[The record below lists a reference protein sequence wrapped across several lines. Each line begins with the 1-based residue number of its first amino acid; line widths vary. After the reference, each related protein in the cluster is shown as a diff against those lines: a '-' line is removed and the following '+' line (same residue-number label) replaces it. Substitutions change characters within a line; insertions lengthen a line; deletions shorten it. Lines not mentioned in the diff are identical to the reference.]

1 MQKIYMF
8 SRYYLFIII
17 TTFAKKIFALSLQ
30 QRKWFYLILL
40 SFIWGT
46 SYILIKKGLE
56 GFTPLQLGATRIV
69 IAGGLLLLIG
79 FKSLKTI
86 TKQNW
91 KWLAL
96 SGFIG
101 SFFPVFL
108 FAFAETEID
117 SGVTAVLNSLVPLFT
132 LFVGLFAFGIS
143 FNRNQ
148 LLGVLIG
155 LVGAC
160 LLVFFGSSLNTGQ
173 NYWYAGLVVIATIC
187 YACNANIIKSKL
199 QGVSPMGIAVGNFVC
214 ILIPGIIVLPVSGVF
229 DVEVRAG
236 EFFWS
241 SLMYIVILCVISTC
255 IAKVFFNKLIQISS
269 PVFSVSVTYLIPVVG
284 IFWGIMDDEVFTLRQ
299 LGATLL
305 ILAGVYLVNKKK
317 AIVS

>member
-1 MQKIYMF
+1 M
-8 SRYYLFIII
+8 
-17 TTFAKKIFALSLQ
+17 SLQ
-30 QRKWFYLILL
+30 QRKWFYLIVL

-56 GFTPLQLGATRIV
+56 GFAPLQLGALRIV

-79 FKSLKTI
+79 FSSLKTI
-86 TKQNW
+86 RKEDW

-101 SFFPVFL
+101 SFFPMFL

-143 FNRNQ
+143 FTKNQ
-148 LLGVLIG
+148 LFGVLVA
-155 LVGAC
+155 LLGAC
-160 LLVFFGSSLNTGQ
+160 LLVVFGTSIHPGQ
-173 NYWYAGLVVIATIC
+173 NYWYAGLVVIATLC

-199 QGVSPMGIAVGNFVC
+199 HRVSPMGIAVGNFVC
-214 ILIPGIIVLPVSGVF
+214 ILLPGIVLLPLSGTLSA
-229 DVEVRAG
+229 EVLAG
-236 EFFWS
+236 DFFWS
-241 SLMYIVILCVISTC
+241 SLGYITILCVISTC
-255 IAKVFFNKLIQISS
+255 IAKVLFNKLIQISS
-269 PVFSVSVTYLIPVVG
+269 PVFSVSVTYLIPIVG
-284 IFWGIMDDEVFTLRQ
+284 IFWGIMDGEVFTLKQ

-305 ILAGVYLVNKKK
+305 ILSGVYLVNKNRKK
-317 AIVS
+317 AI